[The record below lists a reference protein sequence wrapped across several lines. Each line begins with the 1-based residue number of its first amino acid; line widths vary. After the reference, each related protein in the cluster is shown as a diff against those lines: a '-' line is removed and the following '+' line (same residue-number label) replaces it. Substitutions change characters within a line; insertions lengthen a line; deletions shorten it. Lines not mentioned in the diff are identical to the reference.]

1 MNFNSKKFKK
11 QLNNMS
17 ILELK
22 ELIIILKKYFN
33 IDNKEEK

>member
-1 MNFNSKKFKK
+1 MNFNRNEFKK

-22 ELIIILKKYFN
+22 QLIVVLKKYFN
-33 IDNKEEK
+33 IKE